1 MICSACPS
9 FHSFKV
15 AEVVFGAS
23 ELELAQKNLEGDG
36 YLQVERKFI
45 HLIWNG
51 LFPRISFLLE
61 KLLFKE
67 VHCLGMYRLEV
78 SWYV

>member
-1 MICSACPS
+1 MFLKTKWNYAAIPMICSACPS

-15 AEVVFGAS
+15 AEVVVGAI

-45 HLIWNG
+45 HLT
-51 LFPRISFLLE
+51 
-61 KLLFKE
+61 
-67 VHCLGMYRLEV
+67 
-78 SWYV
+78 